1 MTNLKKPNI
10 TGSLWPTGDIREL
23 NLSLDV
29 RASNLALDIRAANL
43 SLKWRTLIV
52 GLQFIILILLDTSM
66 LFVSWIIA
74 GQIGTPS
81 NGIHISNLMVPILA
95 VNLGTLTAAG
105 FYGTDDKLNRFTKL
119 FRSLTIAQIILLII
133 AFFYQPGLWVFRLIF
148 LVAWPLNFLFV
159 GGARFLFHLFTI
171 QIRKY
176 SPIFQQA
183 VVLVGKQSDIDHVRK
198 LLKRSKQFRVDSVI
212 DLSIWDIQSQLD
224 QILYQIRSRR
234 VSEVFICSQ
243 NPINNQIILFWN
255 LKASGIHLRMVPTE
269 PQLPQRSAETKM
281 IEEIHTIRF
290 NSFPFVGI
298 DFWLKRAFD
307 LVASFVIL
315 AILSPLLLLISIAIK
330 ISSPG
335 SIFYKQDRVGLRGQ
349 RFQVWKFRTMVV
361 NASELQDELE
371 SQNEVKGGILFK
383 IKKDPRIT
391 KIGKFLRD
399 YSMDELPQ
407 LINVLQ
413 GQMSLVGPRPLAI
426 RDYERSIQAEQ
437 FSKDRSLRYEVLP
450 GITGLWQVKG
460 RKNTNSDEIFY
471 WDMVYVLQWSLIL
484 DLKIILETVKVVL
497 FKEGAC

>member
-52 GLQFIILILLDTSM
+52 SLQFVILILLDTSM

-133 AFFYQPGLWVFRLIF
+133 AFFYQPGLWIFRLIF

-171 QIRKY
+171 QIRKCN
-176 SPIFQQA
+176 PIFQQA

-212 DLSIWDIQSQLD
+212 DLSIWDIQSQLE

-281 IEEIHTIRF
+281 IEEIHTVRF
-290 NSFPFVGI
+290 NSFPFVGV

-307 LVASFVIL
+307 LVASFIIL
-315 AILSPLLLLISIAIK
+315 AILSPLFLLISIAIK

-399 YSMDELPQ
+399 YSLDELPQ

-471 WDMVYVLQWSLIL
+471 WDMVYILQWSLIL